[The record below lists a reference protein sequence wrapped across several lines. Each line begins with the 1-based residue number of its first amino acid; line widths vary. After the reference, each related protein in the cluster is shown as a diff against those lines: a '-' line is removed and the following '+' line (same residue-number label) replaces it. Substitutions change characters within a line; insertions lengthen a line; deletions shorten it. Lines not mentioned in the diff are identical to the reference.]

1 MKNALMSVV
10 MVCAVVMVSGCAT
23 MKTDQGGNAVEIAKA
38 KYQQDPTFVAFE
50 LSGVTEIKGTNI
62 CIVSRSY
69 RPPISVVPEPGI
81 MDKLLDATKWV
92 AGFYFGSKMLDS
104 VADQRI
110 VRPEVVNPE
119 VVVVGP

>member
-1 MKNALMSVV
+1 MKKLLVAVLGMGLLAL
-10 MVCAVVMVSGCAT
+10 VSGCAT
-23 MKTDQGGNAVEIAKA
+23 MKTDQGGNAVDIAKA
-38 KYQQDPTFVAFE
+38 KYQQDVTFVAFE
-50 LSGVTEIKGTNI
+50 MKGVNEIKGSNI
-62 CIVSRSY
+62 CIVARSY

-81 MDKLLDATKWV
+81 MDKLCDAAKWV